1 MTGRQPKAID
11 AATAQIGTSS
21 SHKNTPESEQ
31 FAPLLRSSKAL

>member
-11 AATAQIGTSS
+11 AATALIGTSS

-31 FAPLLRSSKAL
+31 FAPLKSSKAL